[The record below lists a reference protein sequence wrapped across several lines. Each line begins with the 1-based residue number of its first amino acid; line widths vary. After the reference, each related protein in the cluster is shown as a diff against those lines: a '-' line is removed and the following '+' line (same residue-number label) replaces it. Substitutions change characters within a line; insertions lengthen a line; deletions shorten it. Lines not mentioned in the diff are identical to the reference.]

1 MKPIAYFSPEYAFD
15 DLPIFAGG
23 LGVLATDFLRE
34 AAESDLPYVAV
45 GLYYRYGFSPVGEAK
60 SEELD
65 IKAAGWE
72 EVKVDDEP
80 LRLTVLI
87 SGDEVEFGAWSKSFG
102 NVTVYLLDCNLPDNS
117 KSQRELTSFL
127 YHEDFEVKFK
137 QNILL
142 GVGGVKLLE
151 KLDITPELYHLN
163 EGHTAFASI
172 ALMAQHRAQKPHAT
186 FEELQ
191 EAVTAELV
199 ATKHTVLSGAG
210 MYISH
215 NTFMDVFEDYLRDSA
230 LHPEKVFALGQDPLR
245 KDEFTTTRLMLTM
258 ARKTNAVSKAHSF
271 YEDKLHPDS
280 DFYLPPITNGINL
293 RRWQHEEIGGAESLK
308 DVWLAHSR
316 LRSDLIEHINSETGS
331 QLNPD
336 ALTVVWARRITAYKR
351 PLEIFKSFD
360 CLERILCNPTQPIQI
375 VIAGKPN
382 IEDEVGVD
390 MARQIGENALNPRF
404 DGRIA
409 YLQQYDLALA
419 QKLVKGADVWLNT
432 PEKGYEASG
441 TSGMKAGA
449 NGVLQCS
456 VSDGWVDEVEG
467 AASVGWVLPEINTS
481 DTIYGYLEHEI
492 APLFYEVDEEGVP
505 SQWLKHMK
513 AAIDLISRD
522 FTTARMLE
530 EYRQQLYYLGD
541 GEDK

>member
-34 AAESDLPYVAV
+34 AAENDLPYIGV

-60 SEELD
+60 SNELD
-65 IKAAGWE
+65 IKSAGWE
-72 EVKVDDEP
+72 EVKTDGEP
-80 LRLTVLI
+80 LRLSVLI
-87 SGDEVEFGAWSKSFG
+87 GGDEVEFGAWCKSFG
-102 NVTVYLLDCNLPDNS
+102 NVTMYLLDCNLPHNPD
-117 KSQRELTSFL
+117 SQREITSFL

-151 KLDITPELYHLN
+151 ELGVTPQLYHLN
-163 EGHTAFASI
+163 EGHTAFVSI
-172 ALMAQHRAQKPHAT
+172 ALMAQHRDRKPHAT

-191 EAVTAELV
+191 EAVTAQLV

-215 NTFMDVFEDYLRDSA
+215 NTFMNIFEDYLHESA

-258 ARKTNAVSKAHSF
+258 ARKTNAVSRSHSL
-271 YEDKLHPDS
+271 YEDKLHPGS
-280 DFYLPPITNGINL
+280 DFDLLPITNGINL
-293 RRWQHEEIGGAESLK
+293 KRWQHEEIGAAESLK
-308 DVWLAHSR
+308 DMWLVHSK
-316 LRSDLIEHINSETGS
+316 LRSELIEHINSETGS
-331 QLNPD
+331 QLDPD

-351 PLEIFKSFD
+351 PLEIFKCFD
-360 CLERILCNPTQPIQI
+360 CLERILCNLNQPIQI

-390 MARQIGENALNPRF
+390 MARQIGENAMNPRF

-409 YLQQYDLALA
+409 YLQQYNLGLA

-441 TSGMKAGA
+441 TSGMKAAA

-456 VSDGWVDEVEG
+456 VSDGWVDEVD
-467 AASVGWVLPEINTS
+467 ASSAGWVLPEINTS
-481 DTIYGYLEHEI
+481 DTIYGFLEHEI
-492 APLFYEVDEEGVP
+492 APRFYERDEEGIP
-505 SQWLKHMK
+505 SRWLKYMK
-513 AAIDLISRD
+513 SAIDLIFKD

-530 EYRQQLYYLGD
+530 EYRQHLYHIGS